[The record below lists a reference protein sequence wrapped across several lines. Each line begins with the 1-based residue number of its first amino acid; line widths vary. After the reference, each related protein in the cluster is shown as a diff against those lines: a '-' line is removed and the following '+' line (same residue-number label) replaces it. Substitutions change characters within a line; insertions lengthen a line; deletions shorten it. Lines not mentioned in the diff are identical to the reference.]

1 MAVMTRKDMVLLVH
15 WLFWMVLYAKK
26 MISELLATS
35 SLFLPLWEPC
45 NGWCEMGWRKI
56 TWDISVGKASCLVL
70 GWTAFFLSG
79 PVALLELVDSCGKC
93 VSEHRHHKEIQ
104 KWSKVCRAGW
114 MSRSWLPPPSPW
126 GRTGPLYS
134 TTSPDWIV
142 LITGLKADPTKGSS
156 Y

>member
-1 MAVMTRKDMVLLVH
+1 
-15 WLFWMVLYAKK
+15 MVLYAKK

-79 PVALLELVDSCGKC
+79 PVALLELVDSCG
-93 VSEHRHHKEIQ
+93 VSQSTGTTKRY
-104 KWSKVCRAGW
+104 SNGARFAGQ
-114 MSRSWLPPPSPW
+114 
-126 GRTGPLYS
+126 GE
-134 TTSPDWIV
+134 
-142 LITGLKADPTKGSS
+142 
-156 Y
+156 